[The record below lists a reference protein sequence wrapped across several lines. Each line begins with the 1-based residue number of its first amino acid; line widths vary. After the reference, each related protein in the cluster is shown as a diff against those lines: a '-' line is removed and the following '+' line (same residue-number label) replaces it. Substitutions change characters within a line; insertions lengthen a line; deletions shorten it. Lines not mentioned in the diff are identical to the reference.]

1 MCEIAHD
8 WGATKKV
15 FPLEWHYEFQ
25 GSSDYFVIDLIIN
38 QKNVG
43 SKPIHLGIDL

>member
-8 WGATKKV
+8 WGATEKV
-15 FPLEWHYEFQ
+15 FPLEFQ

-43 SKPIHLGIDL
+43 SKLIHLGIDL